1 MNIGGGRSYFFEKFE
16 NLRFNIRR
24 WLGNWQLQSTSQR
37 VWNYRRRIE
46 YLMMP
51 NSSKP
56 APSYI
61 DHKQSSITIVLA
73 KGSRKTGSRTPE
85 RSAGK
90 INSRSRARTTSSEE
104 AIKAGEKIA
113 LAAFSSGLKL
123 AAAFGTV
130 AAKTAGLALESL
142 ASGADKF
149 SELVKEEAL
158 RSYDGRPSNP
168 GLKHSQAKKST
179 RAKTR
184 KRPSH

>member
-24 WLGNWQLQSTSQR
+24 WLGNRQFQSTSQR
-37 VWNYRRRIE
+37 VWYYRRRIE

-51 NSSKP
+51 NSPNP

-73 KGSRKTGSRTPE
+73 KGSRKTGSRTLE
-85 RSAGK
+85 RSVRQT
-90 INSRSRARTTSSEE
+90 NSRSRARTTSSEE

-158 RSYDGRPSNP
+158 RSHDGQPRNHPLNNS
-168 GLKHSQAKKST
+168 KAKKRT
-179 RAKTR
+179 MAKGRERA
-184 KRPSH
+184 SH